1 MKMSYSASIR
11 KPNGEL
17 LYVGR
22 RSFEEVL
29 DWIVDNSHSEDKFE
43 LLERRSQWASE
54 NYVVLSGNIDIL
66 QSFVQFFFKDEPNS
80 KKGRK

>member
-1 MKMSYSASIR
+1 MKMTYSASIR

-17 LYVGR
+17 LFIGR

-29 DWIVDNSHSEDKFE
+29 DWIVDNSKSEDKFE

-66 QSFVQFFFKDEPNS
+66 QSFVQFFFKDDSNS

>member
-1 MKMSYSASIR
+1 MKMTYSASIR

-66 QSFVQFFFKDEPNS
+66 QSFVQFFFKNPNS
-80 KKGRK
+80 KKGIK

>member
-1 MKMSYSASIR
+1 MKMTYSASIR

-17 LYVGR
+17 LFIGR

-29 DWIVDNSHSEDKFE
+29 DWIVDNSKSEDKFE

-66 QSFVQFFFKDEPNS
+66 QSFVQLFFKNEPNS
-80 KKGRK
+80 NKGRK